1 MRSAYGASVRYVFY
15 FIGEPFFLPIDAER
29 LSSRAD
35 DASSVSSWSG
45 ANFSHINNSSVAREI
60 SVASSMNREVC
71 YVGW

>member
-1 MRSAYGASVRYVFY
+1 MVPVLDIFFY

-71 YVGW
+71 NVGW